1 MQAHASKTRLPQQDQ
16 KQNHRTLIWGALIWL
31 TDFLLLDALNSVS
44 CKWAFLTWPLA
55 GLAAVQWL
63 EIAISLVALLLIAWM
78 VYVPWHNW
86 RALQK
91 RKPAD
96 NPHVLADTERDRGAF
111 LAFLSMGLNIFFLL
125 FVIGTLGPMLALKAC
140 GQA

>member
-63 EIAISLVALLLIAWM
+63 EIAISLVALALIGWM
-78 VYVPWHNW
+78 VYLPWRNW
-86 RALQK
+86 RRTQPS
-91 RKPAD
+91 KPLD
-96 NPHVLADTERDRGAF
+96 DPQVLSDTERDRGAF
-111 LAFLSMGLNIFFLL
+111 LAFVTMGLNTFFLL
-125 FVIGTLGPMLALKAC
+125 FVIGTLVPMLTLKAC